1 MRRQFSERRRQRVL
15 AEGDPDAPATP
26 GSGFWKTRS
35 AGARYSNSNTNEE
48 ALNVSAVCEIAH
60 LNWRKPYRLR
70 AVHWLMPFRI
80 DPTGHH
86 PTYL

>member
-48 ALNVSAVCEIAH
+48 AL
-60 LNWRKPYRLR
+60 RRLGGVR
-70 AVHWLMPFRI
+70 NCAPQLAQTVPVEGSPLADAIP
-80 DPTGHH
+80 D
-86 PTYL
+86 